1 MGLLVYFSGWASRVA
16 VGPGM
21 PGPSP
26 IAPEIPVVIPR
37 LYPLANPRVSEGKK
51 IFQRDQEGERVKEK
65 KE

>member
-1 MGLLVYFSGWASRVA
+1 MA

-51 IFQRDQEGERVKEK
+51 IFPERPRRREGKGK
-65 KE
+65 KGMRKITEEE